1 MIDLISKGEEKMA
14 RKTNNKWSCLECL
27 NIIRENRDNTAWFN
41 YEMSMDDMWG
51 MLRYRMGFGEAE
63 TAVIIASL
71 IRAGAKFR

>member
-1 MIDLISKGEEKMA
+1 MA